1 MVGFELVGLG
11 SPMVR
16 LLAATRPGNDTTYT
30 VQRCAY
36 DPSRYRYGVDTRL
49 PAPYRRFDVVMG
61 ATVRFFSRLPDVLK
75 VGIEQ
80 HLQRDVRRRATE
92 PYPLVGSDR

>member
-1 MVGFELVGLG
+1 
-11 SPMVR
+11 
-16 LLAATRPGNDTTYT
+16 
-30 VQRCAY
+30 
-36 DPSRYRYGVDTRL
+36 
-49 PAPYRRFDVVMG
+49 MG